1 MKNIYVL
8 ITINIVIFYSSLNA
22 QWVRTNLPYSGNV
35 TSLAAESNISG
46 GTNLFAGTEGGGVF
60 LSTDDGNS
68 WQTANNGLGDSSVYS
83 LIISGANIFAGTRNG
98 VFRSTDNGTNWTSA
112 NTGLPSDY
120 RVSAFTAS
128 NNGEGETNLFAGTD
142 GGGVFLS
149 TNNGT
154 NWGAVNDGFPRNTS
168 DTATYLNVTTLTV
181 SPNGAG
187 GTNLFA
193 GTNNLFGF
201 PNNGVFFST
210 NNGTSWTATGLHT
223 YINSLAVSPNGVD
236 GTNLFAGTG
245 GGFSAPSENGV
256 FLSTNNGKSWTAT
269 STGLDSSW
277 VFALATSTNEAGGT
291 NLFAGTSYGVFLST
305 NNGTSWKPVNTGLP
319 DYFHVYGW
327 ITAFAVVPNGSG
339 GNNLF
344 AATNV
349 DGVWR
354 RPLSKINTSAIPAAG
369 LQLWLK
375 ADEGVRASGSS
386 VSSWID
392 QSGNGNDATQSNFDR
407 QPSLVNNG
415 LNNKPLLHFD
425 GINDMLGLTGTKPMS
440 QISLF
445 LVFKIDSGLVGNDGT
460 DPFPYYPVV
469 FGNPN
474 INGKA
479 YGLGMRN
486 YYSANSPDII
496 GPWVGEDS
504 YVFSESPNI
513 AAFDQ
518 WKVLSVI
525 TNQKMWN
532 TTVRSNGVDAVITPQ
547 GTTNESL
554 SFPLGRPDGTVGI
567 GGAVN
572 VPAGHLIFKGDIAE
586 VIVYDTALS
595 NEDRLSVEK
604 YLNDKYN
611 IAITAVNEQTN
622 SSLPERFS
630 LSQNYPNPF
639 NPSTTISFSIPA
651 SEFVTLK
658 IYDILGREVA
668 TLVNETKTRGSYEV
682 NFNAASLSSGVYFYR
697 LQSGS
702 FVETKK
708 LLLLK

>member
-1 MKNIYVL
+1 MVL
-8 ITINIVIFYSSLNA
+8 FVPLTTGYFSL
-22 QWVRTNLPYSGNV
+22 
-35 TSLAAESNISG
+35 
-46 GTNLFAGTEGGGVF
+46 
-60 LSTDDGNS
+60 
-68 WQTANNGLGDSSVYS
+68 QTLVQ
-83 LIISGANIFAGTRNG
+83 
-98 VFRSTDNGTNWTSA
+98 V
-112 NTGLPSDY
+112 
-120 RVSAFTAS
+120 
-128 NNGEGETNLFAGTD
+128 
-142 GGGVFLS
+142 
-149 TNNGT
+149 
-154 NWGAVNDGFPRNTS
+154 
-168 DTATYLNVTTLTV
+168 
-181 SPNGAG
+181 
-187 GTNLFA
+187 
-193 GTNNLFGF
+193 
-201 PNNGVFFST
+201 
-210 NNGTSWTATGLHT
+210 TATGLHVMF
-223 YINSLAVSPNGVD
+223 NSLAISPNGVN

-256 FLSTNNGKSWTAT
+256 FSLQTTAKV
-269 STGLDSSW
+269 GQRPVPDWIAVGFLLLRQ
-277 VFALATSTNEAGGT
+277 ALMRQAAQISLRE
-291 NLFAGTSYGVFLST
+291 LSYGVFLST

-319 DYFHVYGW
+319 DYFHVFGW

-344 AATNV
+344 AATHV

-375 ADEGVRASGSS
+375 ADEGVRAFNA
-386 VSSWID
+386 VHQLSSWID

-639 NPSTTISFSIPA
+639 NPSTTISFSIP
-651 SEFVTLK
+651 
-658 IYDILGREVA
+658 
-668 TLVNETKTRGSYEV
+668 
-682 NFNAASLSSGVYFYR
+682 
-697 LQSGS
+697 S
-702 FVETKK
+702 F
-708 LLLLK
+708 